1 LVVARDGQLVLT
13 DSAEHSCDRVTYSDG
28 YTIRLSP
35 AAATPSVVMD
45 PKYSFG
51 QPALRGVRTEVL
63 AEEFRAGA
71 PSESIAEL
79 YVLTAEQVD
88 EALRFEMI
96 AANSRV
102 A

>member
-1 LVVARDGQLVLT
+1 MRPRDLLRRLRHSSVAGSGNAFGGDG
-13 DSAEHSCDRVTYSDG
+13 SE
-28 YTIRLSP
+28 I
-35 AAATPSVVMD
+35 

-51 QPALRGVRTEVL
+51 QPAPRGVRTEVL

-71 PSESIAEL
+71 PGESIAEL